1 MASMHP
7 NDFAAPTVGAGPLG
21 DPASVGVRWLG
32 TAGYELTAG
41 DATLLIDPYLTRA
54 GLAHFVT
61 RPLTPDAAAI
71 DAAITRAD
79 AVLVGHS
86 HFDHVLDVPYIAHKT
101 GAHVYGSRSAAN
113 LMAASGLPAAQVT
126 ALDPGRTTTFEV
138 GPFRVTAVPS
148 LHSPFAFGNK
158 VPYPGEIPCTCEI
171 PIRGKRYRCGDVF
184 SYRVEVAGHTLYHLG
199 SANLAEESIPKTADG
214 AVELLLLCIAAR
226 FAVPGIIKRSLD
238 AIRPQRVM
246 PMHYDNLFR
255 SAAKP
260 LRLLPLTRFGRFVDE
275 VRDFDRDLAIAT
287 LPLGGRMELRS

>member
-1 MASMHP
+1 MGTMHP

-54 GLAHFVT
+54 GIPRLLT
-61 RPLTPDAAAI
+61 RPLTPNATAI

-86 HFDHVLDVPYIAHKT
+86 HFDHVLDVPYIANKT
-101 GAHVYGSRSAAN
+101 GAHVFGSRSAAN
-113 LMAASGLPAAQVT
+113 LMAAAGLPATQVT
-126 ALDPGRTTTFEV
+126 SLDPGRTTTFEV
-138 GPFRVTAVPS
+138 GPFRVTAIPS
-148 LHSPFAFGNK
+148 LHSPFALGRS
-158 VPYPGEIPCTCEI
+158 VPYPGDIPCTCEI
-171 PIRGKRYRCGDVF
+171 PLRGKHYRCGDVF

-199 SANLAEESIPKTADG
+199 SANLAEEVIPRSADG

-226 FAVPGIIKRSLD
+226 FAVPGVVRRSLN

-255 SAAKP
+255 NAAKP
-260 LRLLPLTRFGRFVDE
+260 MQLLPLTRFGRFVDD
-275 VRDFDRDLAIAT
+275 VHGFDRALAIST